1 MPLPIIAPLLAGAGL
16 GSFNKDFR
24 NWFST
29 TVDSLTG
36 KASTDISNKNLN
48 FQKEQS
54 EYEQQLQQQIF
65 EREDTAYQRAVRD
78 ARSAG
83 LSALSV
89 NSGSSAGEVV
99 STSAP
104 QQQDTSQVGFA
115 NGMNMLNMFNSV
127 VSNLGN
133 LKIQSNLASSQIAK
147 ENAETI
153 KTLEEANN
161 ARLSNPITRKIL
173 NQNLTSLM
181 NRNELNSFAMPF
193 YKDYLEWD
201 HLDKKNIQLY
211 NDWYGL
217 NSSMQ
222 PIERLMAMGLNG
234 GYQFPN
240 SDYNPP
246 YPFASF
252 NGKNTYRHYL
262 HDDGRHNFPAQS
274 YRDYGFYKGND
285 WDNEVWNNEARKQVE
300 KGSALNQLFP
310 SLMSNFGG
318 LLLQSLIG
326 F

>member
-1 MPLPIIAPLLAGAGL
+1 MPFPIIAPILAGAGL

-24 NWFST
+24 NWFTT

-48 FQKEQS
+48 IQKEQYD
-54 EYEQQLQQQIF
+54 YEKQLQQQVF
-65 EREDTAYQRAVRD
+65 EREDTAYQRAVND

-83 LSALSV
+83 LSAISV

-115 NGMNMLNMFNSV
+115 NGMNMLNMLNSV
-127 VSNLGN
+127 ISNLGN

-147 ENAETI
+147 ENAETV

-181 NRNELNSFAMPF
+181 NKNELNSFAMPF
-193 YKDYLEWD
+193 YKDYLEWE

-222 PIERLMAMGLNG
+222 PVERLMAMGFNG
-234 GYQFPN
+234 GYKSPT

-252 NGKNTYRHYL
+252 NNDYKLGDNFGGKFHK
-262 HDDGRHNFPAQS
+262 
-274 YRDYGFYKGND
+274 YRDYGYYQGDFHDDEY
-285 WDNEVWNNEARKQVE
+285 WNNEARRQLQ
-300 KGSALNQLFP
+300 KGSVIGNLFP
-310 SLMSNFGG
+310 NLMSNFGG

>member
-1 MPLPIIAPLLAGAGL
+1 MPFPLIAPILTGVGL
-16 GSFNKDFR
+16 GSFNKNFR
-24 NWFST
+24 NWFTT

-36 KASTDISNKNLN
+36 KASTDVSNKNLN
-48 FQKEQS
+48 MQKEQY
-54 EYEQQLQQQIF
+54 EYEKQLQQQVF
-65 EREDTAYQRAVRD
+65 EREDTAYQRAVND

-89 NSGSSAGEVV
+89 SSGSSAGEVV

-115 NGMNMLNMFNSV
+115 NGMNMLNMLNSV
-127 VSNLGN
+127 ISNLGN

-147 ENAETI
+147 ENAETV

-173 NQNLTSLM
+173 EQNLTTLM
-181 NRNELNSFAMPF
+181 NKNELNSFAMPF
-193 YKDYLEWD
+193 YKDYLEWE

-222 PIERLMAMGLNG
+222 PVERLMAMGFNG
-234 GYQFPN
+234 GYKSPDH
-240 SDYNPP
+240 DYNPP

-252 NGKNTYRHYL
+252 SGKLKFMQNL
-262 HDDGRHNFPAQS
+262 HNDGRYDFPAMP
-274 YRDYGFYKGND
+274 YRDYGYYQGNFQD
-285 WDNEVWNNEARKQVE
+285 DEYWNNEARRQLQ
-300 KGSALNQLFP
+300 KGSVIGNLFP